1 MKPPYQIPAFLVP
14 RIQESLKICC
24 DILSEYDEAGYP
36 MALVLELLAEL
47 LEQQQAE
54 RETSE

>member
-24 DILSEYDEAGYP
+24 DMLSEYEAGYP

-54 RETSE
+54 RETSQ